1 MFSILLVVI
10 YLAFISLGLPDS
22 LLGSAWPVVQL
33 ELQAPLSFAGV
44 LSMIISGGTIV
55 SSLFSDRLTR
65 KLGAGLVTS
74 VSVAMTAVALFGFS
88 KAPSVGVLCLW
99 CIPYGLGAGAVDAAL
114 NNYVALH
121 YSGRHMS
128 WLHCMWGVGTAISP
142 YIMSACMAGP
152 AGWRGGYSTISILQ
166 VVLTAILFISLPLW
180 KKDGGTQEGEEAP
193 KSLGLKNALRI
204 PGVPYVLLAFLGY
217 CAMESTC
224 GLWASTYMVNHLHV
238 DTETAARFASL
249 FYLGI
254 TFGRFLN
261 GFAADKVGDKALVRL
276 GICIALVGI
285 AMVAIPFGTTT
296 IALVGLVVIGL
307 GCAPIYPCLIHATP
321 VNFGRENS
329 QAIVGIQMACAY
341 VGSTFL
347 PPIFGLLAGSVS
359 IALYPFYMALF
370 ALLMLLMSEK
380 LNRVTR

>member
-22 LLGSAWPVVQL
+22 LLGSAWPVMQL

-55 SSLFSDRLTR
+55 SSLFSERLTR

-142 YIMSACMAGP
+142 YIMSACMAGS

-180 KKDGGTQEGEEAP
+180 KKDGGAQEGEESP

-217 CAMESTC
+217 CAMESTA

-261 GFAADKVGDKALVRL
+261 GFAADKAGDKALVRL
-276 GICIALVGI
+276 GICIALLGI
-285 AMVAIPFGTTT
+285 AMVAIPFGTST
-296 IALVGLVVIGL
+296 IALAGLVVIGL

-329 QAIVGIQMACAY
+329 QAIVGIQMASAY
-341 VGSTFL
+341 VGSTFM

-370 ALLMLLMSEK
+370 ALLMLLMTEK
-380 LNRVTR
+380 LNRVTH